1 MEILVVD
8 DSPEMVTILTAYLKK
23 AHFEV
28 YTALNGRDALAILE
42 TEKIDLL
49 IVDWMMPEMDGIEI
63 IQTIKQVADLK
74 IMMLTAKSEITDEV
88 ESLTVGADEFIRKPF
103 DPQVLLLRI
112 KRLLGIDELH
122 HVGDLVVDMK
132 NHRVWKDKVELQ
144 LTKKEYELLNVLLLN
159 RGRNVT
165 REQLIDNVWGLD
177 YEGVDRTV
185 DTHIRR
191 LREKIGA
198 DTITTRRGLGYCI
211 EK

>member
-1 MEILVVD
+1 
-8 DSPEMVTILTAYLKK
+8 
-23 AHFEV
+23 
-28 YTALNGRDALAILE
+28 
-42 TEKIDLL
+42 
-49 IVDWMMPEMDGIEI
+49 MMPEMDGIEI

-198 DTITTRRGLGYCI
+198 DIITTRRGLGYCI